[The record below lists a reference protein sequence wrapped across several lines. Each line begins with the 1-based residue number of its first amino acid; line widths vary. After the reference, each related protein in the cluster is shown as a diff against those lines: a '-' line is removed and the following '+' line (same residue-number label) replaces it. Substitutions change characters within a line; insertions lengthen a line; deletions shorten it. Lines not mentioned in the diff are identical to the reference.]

1 MKFQRN
7 GSTYYMN
14 INYSSVY
21 VVILNWNSAQ
31 DTIHCIKSVLNLN
44 KIKDVTI
51 VICDNDSKKE
61 SYEEIK
67 NFVLDQT
74 NISNLIISENE
85 IPNYKNSNYKIV
97 LIKNEKNYGY
107 AGGNNRGV
115 RFALNQETMQYVWI
129 LNNDTEVAS
138 DSLDYL
144 IDKFEA
150 NKKYGVVG
158 SKLVEFENRTK
169 VQGIGGVINPKFC
182 TTKEIGNEFAIDENI
197 DELNYEKKIDYVIG
211 ASMMFNRLC
220 LQQVGLMC
228 EDYFLYYE
236 EIDIC
241 NRIRQNNLK
250 VGIASK
256 SIVYHKHGAST
267 GKGKSDIADYYS
279 VINRLL
285 LARKF
290 YKENL
295 IFVRISFFIII
306 INRLKR
312 LEFKRGF
319 KYMFILPN
327 K

>member
-1 MKFQRN
+1 
-7 GSTYYMN
+7 MN
-14 INYSSVY
+14 VNYSSIY

-51 VICDNDSKKE
+51 VVCDNDSKKE

-85 IPNYKNSNYKIV
+85 ISNYKNLNYKIV

-129 LNNDTEVAS
+129 LNNDTEVAP

-144 IDKFEA
+144 IDKFES

-158 SKLVEFENRTK
+158 SKLVEFENRKK

-182 TTKEIGNEFAIDENI
+182 TTKEIGNELAIDENI

-267 GKGKSDIADYYS
+267 GKGKSDVADYYS
-279 VINRLL
+279 VTNRLL

-295 IFVRISFFIII
+295 IFVKISFVIII

-319 KYMFILPN
+319 KYMFILLN

>member
-1 MKFQRN
+1 
-7 GSTYYMN
+7 MN

-31 DTIHCIKSVLNLN
+31 DTIHCIKNVLNLN

-51 VICDNDSKKE
+51 VVCDNDSKKE

-129 LNNDTEVAS
+129 LNNDTEVEP

-144 IDKFEA
+144 IDKFES

-169 VQGIGGVINPKFC
+169 VQGVGGVINPKFC
-182 TTKEIGNEFAIDENI
+182 TTKEIGNELSIDENI
-197 DELNYEKKIDYVIG
+197 DELNYEKKVDYVIG

-241 NRIRQNNLK
+241 NRIRQKNLE

-279 VINRLL
+279 VRNRLL
-285 LARKF
+285 ISKRF
-290 YKENL
+290 YGNYYFYVRFSIFL
-295 IFVRISFFIII
+295 IIA
-306 INRLKR
+306 NRFR
-312 LEFKRGF
+312 RGEIKRGINYLNF
-319 KYMFILPN
+319 LFF
-327 K
+327 

>member
-44 KIKDVTI
+44 RIKDVTI
-51 VICDNDSKKE
+51 VVCDNDSKKE

-129 LNNDTEVAS
+129 LNNDTEVAPN
-138 DSLDYL
+138 SLDYL
-144 IDKFEA
+144 IDKFES
-150 NKKYGVVG
+150 NEKYGVVG

-182 TTKEIGNEFAIDENI
+182 TTKEIGNELAIDENI
-197 DELNYEKKIDYVIG
+197 DELNYEKKVDYVIG
-211 ASMMFNRLC
+211 ASMMFSRLC

-241 NRIRQNNLK
+241 NRIRQKNLE

-279 VINRLL
+279 VRNRLL
-285 LARKF
+285 IIERF
-290 YKENL
+290 YPENL
-295 IFVRISFFIII
+295 FTTRLSIII
-306 INRLKR
+306 VILNRVRYLKI
-312 LEFKRGF
+312 KNAI
-319 KYMFILPN
+319 KYIKFIF
-327 K
+327 

>member
-1 MKFQRN
+1 
-7 GSTYYMN
+7 MN

-51 VICDNDSKKE
+51 VVCDNDSKKE

-74 NISNLIISENE
+74 NISNLIIAENE

-97 LIKNEKNYGY
+97 LIENEKNYGY

-129 LNNDTEVAS
+129 LNNDTEVAP

-144 IDKFEA
+144 IDKFES

-182 TTKEIGNEFAIDENI
+182 TTKEIGNELAIDENI
-197 DELNYEKKIDYVIG
+197 DELNYEKKVDYVIG

-241 NRIRQNNLK
+241 NRIRQKNLD
-250 VGIASK
+250 VGIAGK

-279 VINRLL
+279 VRNRLL
-285 LARKF
+285 IVERF
-290 YKENL
+290 YPENL
-295 IFVRISFFIII
+295 VKTRLSMIFVILNRI
-306 INRLKR
+306 RYLK
-312 LEFKRGF
+312 FKNAIRYLKF
-319 KYMFILPN
+319 LFS
-327 K
+327 

>member
-1 MKFQRN
+1 MI
-7 GSTYYMN
+7 Y
-14 INYSSVY
+14 I
-21 VVILNWNSAQ
+21 VILNWNSAR
-31 DTIHCIKSVLNLN
+31 DTIHCIKSVLNLK

-51 VICDNDSKKE
+51 VVCDNDSKKE

-85 IPNYKNSNYKIV
+85 ISNYKNSNYKIV

-115 RFALNQETMQYVWI
+115 RFALNQEAMQYVWI

-144 IDKFEA
+144 IEKFES

-158 SKLVEFENRTK
+158 SKLVKFENRTK
-169 VQGIGGVINPKFC
+169 VQGIGGIINPRFC
-182 TTKEIGNEFAIDENI
+182 TTKEIGSELLVDQEINELE
-197 DELNYEKKIDYVIG
+197 YEKKIDFVIG
-211 ASMMFNRLC
+211 ASMIFSRYC
-220 LQQVGLMC
+220 LESVGLLC

-241 NRIRQNNLK
+241 NRIKQKGLNFG
-250 VGIASK
+250 VASR

-267 GKGKSDIADYYS
+267 GKGKNEIADQCA
-279 VINRLL
+279 VLNRL
-285 LARKF
+285 AIAKKF
-290 YKENL
+290 YPKYLLTVRLSLIVVILRRLSRAQFKRAL
-295 IFVRISFFIII
+295 IFSKALFNV
-306 INRLKR
+306 
-312 LEFKRGF
+312 GA
-319 KYMFILPN
+319 
-327 K
+327 

>member
-1 MKFQRN
+1 MI
-7 GSTYYMN
+7 Y
-14 INYSSVY
+14 I
-21 VVILNWNSAQ
+21 VILNWNSAR
-31 DTIHCIKSVLNLN
+31 DTIHCIKSVLNLK

-51 VICDNDSKKE
+51 VVCDNDSKKE

-97 LIKNEKNYGY
+97 FIKNEKNYGY
-107 AGGNNRGV
+107 AGGNNRGI
-115 RFALNQETMQYVWI
+115 RFALNQESMQYVWI

-144 IDKFEA
+144 IHKFES
-150 NKKYGVVG
+150 NKRYGVVG

-169 VQGIGGVINPKFC
+169 VQGIGGIINPKFC
-182 TTKEIGNEFAIDENI
+182 TTKEIGNELAIDENI
-197 DELNYEKKIDYVIG
+197 DELNYEKKVDYVIG
-211 ASMMFNRLC
+211 ASMMFSRLC
-220 LQQVGLMC
+220 LQTVGLMC

-241 NRIRQNNLK
+241 NRIRQKNLE

-267 GKGKSDIADYYS
+267 ESGKSNIADYYS
-279 VINRLL
+279 VKNRLL
-285 LARKF
+285 ISKKF
-290 YKENL
+290 YPRFIL
-295 IFVRISFFIII
+295 LVRVSIMFVI
-306 INRLKR
+306 INRLRRLQLKR
-312 LEFKRGF
+312 SL
-319 KYMFILPN
+319 KYVRIIFL
-327 K
+327 

>member
-1 MKFQRN
+1 MI
-7 GSTYYMN
+7 Y
-14 INYSSVY
+14 I
-21 VVILNWNSAQ
+21 VILNWNSAR
-31 DTIHCIKSVLNLN
+31 DTIHCIKSALSLN

-51 VICDNDSKKE
+51 VVCDNDSKKE

-107 AGGNNRGV
+107 AGGNNRGI
-115 RFALNQETMQYVWI
+115 RFALNQESMQYVWI

-144 IDKFEA
+144 IDKFES
-150 NKKYGVVG
+150 NKRYGVVG

-169 VQGIGGVINPKFC
+169 VQGIGGAINPKFC
-182 TTKEIGNEFAIDENI
+182 TTKEIGSELTIDENI
-197 DELNYEKKIDYVIG
+197 DELSYEKNIDYVIG
-211 ASMMFNRLC
+211 ASMMFSRLC
-220 LQQVGLMC
+220 LQKVGLMC

-241 NRIRQNNLK
+241 NRIKKNNLK
-250 VGIASK
+250 VGIASR

-267 GKGKSDIADYYS
+267 ESGKSDIADYYS
-279 VINRLL
+279 VKNRLL
-285 LARKF
+285 ISKKF
-290 YKENL
+290 YPRFIL
-295 IFVRISFFIII
+295 LVRVSIMFVI
-306 INRLKR
+306 INRLRRLQLKR
-312 LEFKRGF
+312 SL
-319 KYMFILPN
+319 KYVRIIFL
-327 K
+327 

>member
-1 MKFQRN
+1 
-7 GSTYYMN
+7 MN

-51 VICDNDSKKE
+51 VVCDNDSKKE

-74 NISNLIISENE
+74 NISNLIIAENE

-115 RFALNQETMQYVWI
+115 KYALNQETMQYVWI
-129 LNNDTEVAS
+129 LNNDTEVAP

-144 IDKFEA
+144 IDKFEL

-169 VQGIGGVINPKFC
+169 VQGVGGVINPKFC
-182 TTKEIGNEFAIDENI
+182 TTKEIGNELAIDENI
-197 DELNYEKKIDYVIG
+197 DELNYEKKVDYVIG

-241 NRIRQNNLK
+241 NRIRQKNLE

-279 VINRLL
+279 VRNRLL
-285 LARKF
+285 ISKRF
-290 YKENL
+290 YENYYFYVRFSIFL
-295 IFVRISFFIII
+295 IIA
-306 INRLKR
+306 NRFR
-312 LEFKRGF
+312 RGEIKRGINYLNF
-319 KYMFILPN
+319 LFF
-327 K
+327 

>member
-1 MKFQRN
+1 
-7 GSTYYMN
+7 MN

-44 KIKDVTI
+44 KIKDVII
-51 VICDNDSKKE
+51 VVCDNDSKKE

-74 NISNLIISENE
+74 NISNLIIAENE
-85 IPNYKNSNYKIV
+85 IPNYKNSNYKII

-115 RFALNQETMQYVWI
+115 KYALNQETMQYVWI
-129 LNNDTEVAS
+129 LNNDTEVAP

-144 IDKFEA
+144 IDKFEL

-169 VQGIGGVINPKFC
+169 VQGVGGVINPKFC
-182 TTKEIGNEFAIDENI
+182 TTKEIGNELAIDENI
-197 DELNYEKKIDYVIG
+197 DELNYEKKVDYVIG

-241 NRIRQNNLK
+241 NRIRQKNLE

-279 VINRLL
+279 VRNRLL
-285 LARKF
+285 ISKRF
-290 YKENL
+290 YGNYYFYVRFSIFL
-295 IFVRISFFIII
+295 IIA
-306 INRLKR
+306 NRFR
-312 LEFKRGF
+312 RGEIKRGINYLNF
-319 KYMFILPN
+319 LFF
-327 K
+327 

>member
-1 MKFQRN
+1 MI
-7 GSTYYMN
+7 Y
-14 INYSSVY
+14 I
-21 VVILNWNSAQ
+21 VILNWNSAR
-31 DTIHCIKSVLNLN
+31 DTIHCIKSVLNLK

-51 VICDNDSKKE
+51 VVCDNDSKKE

-129 LNNDTEVAS
+129 LNNDTEVAP
-138 DSLDYL
+138 DSLDHL
-144 IDKFEA
+144 IDKFES

-182 TTKEIGNEFAIDENI
+182 TTKEIGNELAIDENI
-197 DELNYEKKIDYVIG
+197 DELNYEKKVDYVIG

-241 NRIRQNNLK
+241 NRIRQKNLE

-279 VINRLL
+279 VRNRLL
-285 LARKF
+285 ISKKF
-290 YKENL
+290 YRKYL
-295 IFVRISFFIII
+295 LLTRFSLMIVIL
-306 INRLKR
+306 NRFKR
-312 LEFKRGF
+312 LEFKRAFNYIFLIF
-319 KYMFILPN
+319 K

>member
-51 VICDNDSKKE
+51 VVCDNDSKKE

-74 NISNLIISENE
+74 NISNLIIAENE
-85 IPNYKNSNYKIV
+85 IPNYKNSNYKII

-115 RFALNQETMQYVWI
+115 KYALNQETMQYVWI
-129 LNNDTEVAS
+129 LNNDTEVAP

-144 IDKFEA
+144 IDKFEL

-169 VQGIGGVINPKFC
+169 IQGVGGVINPKFC
-182 TTKEIGNEFAIDENI
+182 TTKEIGNELAIDENI
-197 DELNYEKKIDYVIG
+197 DELNYEKKVDYVIG

-241 NRIRQNNLK
+241 NRIRQKNLE

-279 VINRLL
+279 VRNRLL
-285 LARKF
+285 ISKRF
-290 YKENL
+290 YGNYYFYVRFSIFL
-295 IFVRISFFIII
+295 IIA
-306 INRLKR
+306 NRFR
-312 LEFKRGF
+312 RGEIKRGINYLNF
-319 KYMFILPN
+319 LFF
-327 K
+327 

>member
-1 MKFQRN
+1 
-7 GSTYYMN
+7 MN
-14 INYSSVY
+14 TNYSSVY

-51 VICDNDSKKE
+51 VVCDNDSKKE

-129 LNNDTEVAS
+129 LNNDTEVAP

-144 IDKFEA
+144 IDKFES

-169 VQGIGGVINPKFC
+169 VQGIGGIITPRFC
-182 TTKEIGNEFAIDENI
+182 ITKEIGNELTIDENI
-197 DELNYEKKIDYVIG
+197 DELSYERKVDYVIG
-211 ASMMFNRLC
+211 ASMMFSRQC
-220 LQQVGLMC
+220 LQIVGLMC

-241 NRIRQNNLK
+241 NRIRQKNLD

-256 SIVYHKHGAST
+256 SVVYHKHGAST

-279 VINRLL
+279 VRNRLIIVK
-285 LARKF
+285 KF
-290 YKENL
+290 YPENL
-295 IFVRISFFIII
+295 TTTRLSMIVVILNRI
-306 INRLKR
+306 RYLK
-312 LEFKRGF
+312 FKNVI
-319 KYMFILPN
+319 KYFNFLFS
-327 K
+327 

>member
-1 MKFQRN
+1 
-7 GSTYYMN
+7 MN

-21 VVILNWNSAQ
+21 VVILNWNSTQ
-31 DTIHCIKSVLNLN
+31 DTIHCIKSVLSLN

-51 VICDNDSKKE
+51 VVCDNDSKKE

-129 LNNDTEVAS
+129 LNNDTEVAPN
-138 DSLDYL
+138 SLDYL
-144 IDKFEA
+144 IDKFES

-182 TTKEIGNEFAIDENI
+182 TTKEIGNELAIDENI
-197 DELNYEKKIDYVIG
+197 DELNYEKKVDYVIG

-241 NRIRQNNLK
+241 NRIRQKNLE

-279 VINRLL
+279 VRNRLL
-285 LARKF
+285 IIERF
-290 YKENL
+290 YPENL
-295 IFVRISFFIII
+295 FTTRLSIIVVILNRVRYLKIKNAIKYIKFIF
-306 INRLKR
+306 
-312 LEFKRGF
+312 
-319 KYMFILPN
+319 
-327 K
+327 

>member
-44 KIKDVTI
+44 KIKDVII
-51 VICDNDSKKE
+51 VVCDNDSKKE

-74 NISNLIISENE
+74 NISNLIIAENE
-85 IPNYKNSNYKIV
+85 IPNYKNSNYKII

-115 RFALNQETMQYVWI
+115 KYALNQETMQYVWI
-129 LNNDTEVAS
+129 LNNDTEVAP

-144 IDKFEA
+144 IDKFEL

-169 VQGIGGVINPKFC
+169 VQGVGGVINPKFC
-182 TTKEIGNEFAIDENI
+182 TTKEIGNELAIDENI
-197 DELNYEKKIDYVIG
+197 DELNYEKKVDYVIG

-241 NRIRQNNLK
+241 NRIRQKNLE

-279 VINRLL
+279 VRNRLL
-285 LARKF
+285 ISKRF
-290 YKENL
+290 YGNYYFYVRFSIFL
-295 IFVRISFFIII
+295 IIA
-306 INRLKR
+306 NRFR
-312 LEFKRGF
+312 RGEIKRGINYLNF
-319 KYMFILPN
+319 LFF
-327 K
+327 

>member
-1 MKFQRN
+1 MIF
-7 GSTYYMN
+7 
-14 INYSSVY
+14 I
-21 VVILNWNSAQ
+21 VVLNWNSAE
-31 DTIHCIKSVLNLN
+31 DTIHCVKSVLNLN

-51 VICDNDSKKE
+51 VICDNDSKQE

-115 RFALNQETMQYVWI
+115 RFALNQEAMQYVWI

-144 IDKFEA
+144 IEKFES

-158 SKLVEFENRTK
+158 SKLVKFENRTK
-169 VQGIGGVINPKFC
+169 VQGIGGIINPRFC
-182 TTKEIGNEFAIDENI
+182 TTKEIGSELLVDQEINELE
-197 DELNYEKKIDYVIG
+197 YEKKIDFVIG
-211 ASMMFNRLC
+211 ASMIFSRYC
-220 LQQVGLMC
+220 LESVGLLC

-241 NRIRQNNLK
+241 NRIKQKGLNFG
-250 VGIASK
+250 VASR

-267 GKGKSDIADYYS
+267 GKGKNEIADQCA
-279 VINRLL
+279 VLNRL
-285 LARKF
+285 AIAKKF
-290 YKENL
+290 YPKYLLTVRLSLIVVILRRLSRAQFKRAL
-295 IFVRISFFIII
+295 IFSKALFNV
-306 INRLKR
+306 
-312 LEFKRGF
+312 GA
-319 KYMFILPN
+319 
-327 K
+327 

>member
-1 MKFQRN
+1 MIF
-7 GSTYYMN
+7 
-14 INYSSVY
+14 IIV
-21 VVILNWNSAQ
+21 LNWNSAE
-31 DTIHCIKSVLNLN
+31 DTIHCIKSVLKLN

-51 VICDNDSKKE
+51 VVCDNDSKKE

-67 NFVLDQT
+67 KFVSDQT

-115 RFALNQETMQYVWI
+115 RFALNQEVMQYVWI
-129 LNNDTEVAS
+129 LNNDTEVAP

-144 IDKFEA
+144 IDKFES

-182 TTKEIGNEFAIDENI
+182 TTKEIGNELTIDENI
-197 DELNYEKKIDYVIG
+197 DELNYEKKVDYVIG

-220 LQQVGLMC
+220 LQTVGLMC

-241 NRIRQNNLK
+241 NRIRQKNLE

-279 VINRLL
+279 VKNRLIIVK
-285 LARKF
+285 KF
-290 YKENL
+290 YPCNL
-295 IFVRISFFIII
+295 NIVKLSLFLIIL
-306 INRLKR
+306 NRLRR
-312 LEFKRGF
+312 LEFKRAF
-319 KYMFILPN
+319 KYLTLYNIDNLQ

>member
-51 VICDNDSKKE
+51 VVCDNDSKKE

-129 LNNDTEVAS
+129 LNNDTEVAP

-144 IDKFEA
+144 IDKFES

-182 TTKEIGNEFAIDENI
+182 TTKEIGNELAIDENI
-197 DELNYEKKIDYVIG
+197 DELNYEKKVDYVIG

-241 NRIRQNNLK
+241 NRIRQKNLE

-279 VINRLL
+279 VRNRLL
-285 LARKF
+285 ISKRF
-290 YKENL
+290 YGESYYMTKASI
-295 IFVRISFFIII
+295 IFILF
-306 INRLKR
+306 NRLKR
-312 LEFKRGF
+312 LEFKRF
-319 KYMFILPN
+319 YKYLSFLF
-327 K
+327 

>member
-1 MKFQRN
+1 
-7 GSTYYMN
+7 MN
-14 INYSSVY
+14 VNYSSIY

-51 VICDNDSKKE
+51 VICDNDSKQE

-85 IPNYKNSNYKIV
+85 ISNYNNSNYKIV

-144 IDKFEA
+144 IDKFES

-169 VQGIGGVINPKFC
+169 VQGIGGIINPKFC
-182 TTKEIGNEFAIDENI
+182 ITKEIGSELSVEEHV

-211 ASMMFNRLC
+211 ASMMFSRLC
-220 LQQVGLMC
+220 LQTVGLMC

-241 NRIRQNNLK
+241 NRIRHNNLE

-267 GKGKSDIADYYS
+267 QRGKSDIADYYS
-279 VINRLL
+279 VRNRLVIIK
-285 LARKF
+285 RF
-290 YKENL
+290 YPENL
-295 IFVRISFFIII
+295 FTTKLSIFIVILNRI
-306 INRLKR
+306 RYLR
-312 LEFKRGF
+312 FKSAIRYF
-319 KYMFILPN
+319 NFLFY
-327 K
+327 

>member
-1 MKFQRN
+1 
-7 GSTYYMN
+7 MN

-51 VICDNDSKKE
+51 VVCDNDSKKE

-115 RFALNQETMQYVWI
+115 KYALNQETMQYVWI
-129 LNNDTEVAS
+129 LNNDTEVAP

-144 IDKFEA
+144 IDKFEL

-169 VQGIGGVINPKFC
+169 VQGVGGVINPKFC
-182 TTKEIGNEFAIDENI
+182 TTKEIGNELAIDENI
-197 DELNYEKKIDYVIG
+197 DELNYEKKVDYIIG

-241 NRIRQNNLK
+241 NRIRQENLE

-256 SIVYHKHGAST
+256 SIVYHKQGAST

-279 VINRLL
+279 VRNRLL
-285 LARKF
+285 ISKRF
-290 YKENL
+290 YGEYYYMTKASI
-295 IFVRISFFIII
+295 IFILF
-306 INRLKR
+306 NRLKR
-312 LEFKRGF
+312 LEFKRF
-319 KYMFILPN
+319 YKYLSFLF
-327 K
+327 

>member
-1 MKFQRN
+1 MIF
-7 GSTYYMN
+7 
-14 INYSSVY
+14 I
-21 VVILNWNSAQ
+21 VVLNWNSAE
-31 DTIHCIKSVLNLN
+31 DTIHCVKSVLNLN

-51 VICDNDSKKE
+51 VICDNDSKQE

-85 IPNYKNSNYKIV
+85 ISNYKNSNYKIV

-115 RFALNQETMQYVWI
+115 RFALNQEAMQYVWI

-144 IDKFEA
+144 IEKFES

-158 SKLVEFENRTK
+158 SKLVKFENRTK
-169 VQGIGGVINPKFC
+169 VQGIGGIINPRFC
-182 TTKEIGNEFAIDENI
+182 TTKEIGSELLVDQEINELE
-197 DELNYEKKIDYVIG
+197 YEKKIDFVIG
-211 ASMMFNRLC
+211 ASMIFSRYC
-220 LQQVGLMC
+220 LESVGLLC

-241 NRIRQNNLK
+241 NRIKQKGLNFG
-250 VGIASK
+250 VASR

-267 GKGKSDIADYYS
+267 GKGKNEIADQCA
-279 VINRLL
+279 VLNRL
-285 LARKF
+285 AIAKKF
-290 YKENL
+290 YPKYLLTVRLSLIVVILRRLSRAQFKRAL
-295 IFVRISFFIII
+295 IFSKALFNV
-306 INRLKR
+306 
-312 LEFKRGF
+312 GA
-319 KYMFILPN
+319 
-327 K
+327 